1 MKQVYKRILIFF
13 SVALNIGFVI
23 MVLFHTFDRAMTGDE
38 RRWEELTTIVREL
51 NLTEAESERIIEI
64 MSDFRK
70 EMNALDKA
78 DKTARMEALDCLT
91 WPEPLDR
98 DHLHERMQVS
108 TQLFQKKQALFES
121 HVLIMRR
128 ELGNEKGAEFFS
140 RVREHILSTK
150 KKPSPR

>member
-1 MKQVYKRILIFF
+1 MKLIYKRTLIFF
-13 SVALNIGFVI
+13 SVALNIGFLV
-23 MVLFHTFDRAMTGDE
+23 MALFHTLDRTMTGDE

-64 MSDFRK
+64 MADFRK
-70 EMNALDKA
+70 EVSTLDET

-91 WPEPLDR
+91 RPEPLDR

-108 TQLFQKKQALFES
+108 TQLSRKKQELFES

-140 RVREHILSTK
+140 RVREHILSMQK
-150 KKPSPR
+150 KTSHR

>member
-1 MKQVYKRILIFF
+1 MKLVYKRTLIFF
-13 SVALNIGFVI
+13 SVALNIGF
-23 MVLFHTFDRAMTGDE
+23 MVMALFHTFDRAMTRDE

-64 MSDFRK
+64 MADFRK
-70 EMNALDKA
+70 EVTALDKA

-91 WPEPLDR
+91 WPEPLDQ
-98 DHLHERMQVS
+98 DHLHECMQVS
-108 TQLFQKKQALFES
+108 TQMFQKKQELFEF

-140 RVREHILSTK
+140 RVREHILATQK
-150 KKPSPR
+150 KTSHR